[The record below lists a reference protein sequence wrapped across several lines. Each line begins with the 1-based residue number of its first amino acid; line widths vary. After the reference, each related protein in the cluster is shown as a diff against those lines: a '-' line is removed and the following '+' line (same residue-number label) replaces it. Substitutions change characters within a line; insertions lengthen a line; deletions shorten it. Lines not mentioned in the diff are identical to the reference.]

1 MVKSKKR
8 KKHFNILDQWV
19 EVTRKN
25 GVTRTELYPPND
37 VLLEEGGKWTRRH
50 CWSIAASTFLPAS
63 HPNMDGPDRMRERAF
78 MAAVAYSA

>member
-19 EVTRKN
+19 EITREN

-37 VLLEEGGKWTRRH
+37 VLLEEGRQMDPPPLLVYRRLNFLSGVPSEYGSTRPDAQH
-50 CWSIAASTFLPAS
+50 AA
-63 HPNMDGPDRMRERAF
+63 